1 MLEFSFPGVRKK
13 PRNYRERLSYV
24 NLETADPAIV
34 VKQFPDL
41 QDLHFLASG
50 QLLYALLDLTLISLI
65 ANNFTAQKHPFGN
78 GALMPVISGSF
89 ATGKPAFWCQKDKD
103 QTDHTKKIP
112 LPGVTRVIPE
122 EYLLQCGRQASHVF
136 KLASKQP
143 LESWLAGRLILPK
156 TVIPLEQENELLVRE
171 RNAD

>member
-1 MLEFSFPGVRKK
+1 
-13 PRNYRERLSYV
+13 
-24 NLETADPAIV
+24 
-34 VKQFPDL
+34 
-41 QDLHFLASG
+41 
-50 QLLYALLDLTLISLI
+50 LI

-78 GALMPVISGSF
+78 WALMLVIYGSF

-103 QTDHTKKIP
+103 QTDYTKKIP

-156 TVIPLEQENELLVRE
+156 TLIPLEQENQFVFGKETWTKGEQMAKAQQYGRPASARFDGTSRRPPDCE
-171 RNAD
+171 

>member
-1 MLEFSFPGVRKK
+1 M
-13 PRNYRERLSYV
+13 
-24 NLETADPAIV
+24 
-34 VKQFPDL
+34 
-41 QDLHFLASG
+41 HFLASG
-50 QLLYALLDLTLISLI
+50 QLLYALFDLTPICLI

-78 GALMPVISGSF
+78 WALMPVNHGPF

-103 QTDHTKKIP
+103 QTDYTKKIP

-143 LESWLAGRLILPK
+143 LESWLAGRFILPK
-156 TVIPLEQENELLVRE
+156 TLIPLEQENQFLYGKETRIKGE
-171 RNAD
+171 QMAKAQQCGRPASARFAGTWQPPQDCE